1 MILEGDDDTVASG
14 VFSAFLKEG
23 QHPFEDIVHALTFGN
38 FEAREDADGV
48 GTEFAGDLDPVLNE
62 GEIGLTLG
70 GVGDGEVVADAG
82 AADGDAVDKGLALE
96 AVDVIVAGDGGVIGE
111 VVAGGIEGVD
121 VVLSAIVEDIGE
133 GHCAAAESFVEGI
146 GVEGE
151 AGAGAGIARDAA
163 LGGKREGGEVEEVA
177 AMELHR
183 LKLGCSWILS
193 STGAA
198 RVKLEFY
205 EMKLVTHAALHE
217 KEIEGLC
224 VWGCQG
230 FLKFREMTR

>member
-1 MILEGDDDTVASG
+1 M
-14 VFSAFLKEG
+14 
-23 QHPFEDIVHALTFGN
+23 
-38 FEAREDADGV
+38 
-48 GTEFAGDLDPVLNE
+48 
-62 GEIGLTLG
+62 TLG

-121 VVLSAIVEDIGE
+121 VVLGAIVEDIGE
-133 GHCAAAESFVEGI
+133 GHGAAAEGFVEGI

-151 AGAGAGIARDAA
+151 ASAGAGIARDAA
-163 LGGKREGGEVEEVA
+163 LSDKREGGGEVEEVA

-183 LKLGCSWILS
+183 LRRGCHWILS
-193 STGAA
+193 RTGRR

-205 EMKLVTHAALHE
+205 EMKLVTHPALYE

-224 VWGCQG
+224 VWGCQV
-230 FLKFREMTR
+230 FVKLPEKTR